1 MFQSP
6 GCQRKVGTLE
16 SNCTMRTAQE
26 KAISTTIANS
36 VLQAYGMQ
44 SKSATGQEGQKHTS
58 RLGLLLAITLVIVW
72 MPESRSRLACQLIDD
87 GRTAI
92 SDRTAG
98 QMLIYDYTACLSPL
112 VVGLGTPI
120 AALTRVL
127 IRRPYRRSVV
137 WILVVMTWVVL
148 ILSPHYP
155 PVSGVLICMLAQVLW
170 WSSSCNLTRL
180 PHVFRCPQQQ
190 CLQLSFKMIL
200 SWSDF

>member
-1 MFQSP
+1 
-6 GCQRKVGTLE
+6 
-16 SNCTMRTAQE
+16 MRTAQE

-44 SKSATGQEGQKHTS
+44 SMSATGQEGQKHTS
-58 RLGLLLAITLVIVW
+58 RLGLLLAITPVIVW

-148 ILSPHYP
+148 ILSPLSTRIWRPDLYART
-155 PVSGVLICMLAQVLW
+155 GVMVVFQLQPHEIA
-170 WSSSCNLTRL
+170 TRL
-180 PHVFRCPQQQ
+180 SLPTTTMPSAQ
-190 CLQLSFKMIL
+190 LQNDTLVVRFL
-200 SWSDF
+200 VAA